1 MNCFKTFLAV
11 GVTLSASF
19 FCAADA
25 QAGVY
30 ECFNEDDLL
39 DCIPCVEDCWTDRV
53 SFYISANNYASV
65 NHMESGGFNTWAF
78 SANSG
83 SDNNVAYDFGLALGT
98 RIPIGCKCK
107 ALRFEVEGAF
117 RDLGGLTT
125 TSFQL
130 EGPIQTY
137 VVDYD
142 DRWSVMTNC
151 WLDFPLKNN
160 KTIYIGGGI
169 GANGGKVSID
179 DTYVSGQSRFNRF
192 AWQIGGGV
200 TWDVSQR
207 VTLDLGYRYM
217 DYGST
222 FVDLN
227 DNFNPNNAAGNYIAD
242 LTSHQVMLGIRFNS
256 LGNLIGRR

>member
-1 MNCFKTFLAV
+1 M
-11 GVTLSASF
+11 
-19 FCAADA
+19 
-25 QAGVY
+25 
-30 ECFNEDDLL
+30 
-39 DCIPCVEDCWTDRV
+39 
-53 SFYISANNYASV
+53 
-65 NHMESGGFNTWAF
+65 
-78 SANSG
+78 
-83 SDNNVAYDFGLALGT
+83 
-98 RIPIGCKCK
+98 
-107 ALRFEVEGAF
+107 
-117 RDLGGLTT
+117 
-125 TSFQL
+125 
-130 EGPIQTY
+130 
-137 VVDYD
+137 
-142 DRWSVMTNC
+142 
-151 WLDFPLKNN
+151 
-160 KTIYIGGGI
+160 
-169 GANGGKVSID
+169 SID